1 MTGRRPD
8 LTLARRLTAGAFL
21 VLLVLAARGWM
32 PILTGSLTATE
43 WLGVLPLLDPLA
55 TIESAVAGRVA
66 IPAAIGGA
74 AILLGVALV
83 MGPVFCGWVC
93 PLGLLLDLNA
103 SVRRRAERGW
113 RRLRRRSGARSRGFP
128 AWRLPGWIRP
138 LALGLSVGLSFALA
152 LPVFQLVSPINL
164 LTWGVVLG
172 VGGTVTL
179 IALGALLAAEWV
191 APRVWCRSLCPLG
204 GLYTLV
210 GARALLRIR
219 IDPEEA
225 GRPCRL
231 CSRDCP
237 MGIEVMEEHVLAGR
251 SAVDDPDCTR
261 CGTCVDGCPRGVLA
275 LSFRPRNGGM
285 VASTRGASS
294 ARTSVGSSA
303 PPCAPRPR

>member
-1 MTGRRPD
+1 VRARHD
-8 LTLARRLTAGAFL
+8 RLTIARRITAGAFL
-21 VLLVLAARGWM
+21 LLLVLAAQGFM
-32 PILTGSLTATE
+32 PILTGTLTATE

-55 TIESAVAGRVA
+55 AIESAVAGRVA

-74 AILLGVALV
+74 AILLGVAVV

-113 RRLRRRSGARSRGFP
+113 RRLRRRAGAPTRFAGFP
-128 AWRLPGWIRP
+128 DWRLPRWIRP
-138 LALGLSVGLSFALA
+138 LALGVSVGLSFALA

-172 VGGTVTL
+172 VGGAVSL
-179 IALGALLAAEWV
+179 VVIAALLAVEWV

-204 GLYTLV
+204 GLYALV
-210 GARALLRIR
+210 GARGRLRIR
-219 IDPEEA
+219 IAPDEA

-237 MGIEVMEEHVLAGR
+237 MGIEVMEEHVLTGR
-251 SAVDDPDCTR
+251 RSVDHPDCTR

-275 LSFRPRNGGM
+275 LSFRSPTPAKPALTPGTSP
-285 VASTRGASS
+285 ASVPSPAS
-294 ARTSVGSSA
+294 
-303 PPCAPRPR
+303 PCAPRPR